1 VTDRRT
7 LFAVFAALLV
17 SGLSAGCSS
26 SRSPVP
32 AEPSASVPGIGGTA
46 RFRADPCAA
55 VTVEQLTAL
64 GSAGGERGSAQ
75 GLVDT

>member
-1 VTDRRT
+1 LR
-7 LFAVFAALLV
+7 AAR
-17 SGLSAGCSS
+17 GGGA
-26 SRSPVP
+26 PP
-32 AEPSASVPGIGGTA
+32 TPGRGGTA

-64 GSAGGERGSAQ
+64 GSAGGERGTAQ